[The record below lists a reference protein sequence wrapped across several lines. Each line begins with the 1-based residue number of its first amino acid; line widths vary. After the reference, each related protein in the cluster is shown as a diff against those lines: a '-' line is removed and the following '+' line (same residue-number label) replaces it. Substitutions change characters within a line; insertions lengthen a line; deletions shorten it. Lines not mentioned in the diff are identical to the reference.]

1 MGFAE
6 SINIEIKSRTLR
18 EDEGFCLPGTEVT
31 CNFLERSR
39 PRFSFLVFQ
48 ALANDCSAAARPRS
62 PQFPGVQA
70 AEPLDLL
77 HPRPG
82 DPGAAPAAGLPE
94 RAPGGTL
101 GLSAVLHPSAA
112 GRKIPASLRVP
123 AAGH

>member
-1 MGFAE
+1 MGGKWGLL
-6 SINIEIKSRTLR
+6 SPINIGIKTRTLR
-18 EDEGFCLPGTEVT
+18 EDKGFCLPGTEVM

-39 PRFSFLVFQ
+39 PRFSCLVFQ
-48 ALANDCSAAARPRS
+48 ALANDCSTAARPRS

-94 RAPGGTL
+94 
-101 GLSAVLHPSAA
+101 
-112 GRKIPASLRVP
+112 
-123 AAGH
+123 